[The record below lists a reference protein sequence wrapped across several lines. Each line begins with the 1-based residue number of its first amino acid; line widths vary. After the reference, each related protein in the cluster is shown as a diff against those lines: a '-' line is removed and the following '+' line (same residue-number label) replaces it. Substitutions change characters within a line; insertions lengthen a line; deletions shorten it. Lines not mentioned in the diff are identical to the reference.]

1 MTWSGLIEHHTEVD
15 STMALAKDKALAGA
29 PEGFTVWADRQ
40 TQGRGRH
47 GRIWHSPAGEGLYF
61 TTLLRPP
68 QSSWPIIGAHTATL
82 SLLSA
87 VVLARVLRALGVDEI
102 GLKWPN
108 DVFVAGQKCAGILL
122 ECVVLEPQKS
132 LILLGMGVN
141 LAPATKAH
149 QDLDFHYG
157 YVGLQELL
165 SASGACPST
174 QALLEQI
181 LGEFEEA
188 YGIWLERG
196 FEAFALEWQEYD
208 WLAGKEITASYQSRQ
223 VSGIAQ
229 GVNAYGQLKLHLDGK
244 MVEIDAGEVHLV

>member
-1 MTWSGLIEHHTEVD
+1 MTWSGLIEHYSQVD

-29 PEGFTVWADRQ
+29 PEGSTVWADRQ
-40 TQGRGRH
+40 TRGRGRH
-47 GRIWHSPAGEGLYF
+47 GRSWHSPAGEGLYF
-61 TTLLRPP
+61 TTLLRPA
-68 QSSWPIIGAHTATL
+68 QSSWPTIGEHIATL

-87 VVLARVLRALGVDEI
+87 LVLARVLRGLGVDDI

-141 LAPATKAH
+141 LAPGTKAH

-165 SASGACPST
+165 PTSGACPLAQT
-174 QALLEQI
+174 LLAQILDELEQS
-181 LGEFEEA
+181 
-188 YGIWLERG
+188 YGVWLQRG
-196 FEAFALEWQEYD
+196 FEAFASEWLKYD
-208 WLAGKEITASYQSRQ
+208 WLVGKEVTASYQSRQ

-229 GVNAYGQLKLHLDGK
+229 GVNAHGQLKLHVDGK
-244 MVEIDAGEVHLV
+244 MLEIDAGEVHLV